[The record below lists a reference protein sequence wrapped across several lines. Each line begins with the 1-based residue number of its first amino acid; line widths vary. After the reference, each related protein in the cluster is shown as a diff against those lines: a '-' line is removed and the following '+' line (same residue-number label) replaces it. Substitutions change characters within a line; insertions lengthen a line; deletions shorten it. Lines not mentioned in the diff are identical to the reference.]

1 MTNPHSKD
9 EVQRGQGTCP
19 SSHRKGQS
27 CDLKSW
33 ALPSAPWDKPLPQV
47 TGSHTKLLHTIQDE
61 YLFLLLKVAELRP
74 GGREEGRGW
83 GVNTLCPGARLLP
96 PSSPPLI
103 LLLQ

>member
-1 MTNPHSKD
+1 MKFR
-9 EVQRGQGTCP
+9 EVKELVQAHTA
-19 SSHRKGQS
+19 RKGQS

-47 TGSHTKLLHTIQDE
+47 TGSRTKLLHTIQDE

-74 GGREEGRGW
+74 GGRKEGAGESIPSAQEHTFFPRPHFLS
-83 GVNTLCPGARLLP
+83 TL
-96 PSSPPLI
+96 LI